1 MRWANKITLTTFAKP
16 EENVEEIKKSV
27 IELVP
32 FDLEKAKIQLQTQNA
47 TGFNERTIKIFTI
60 VLVKEAHT
68 NDFLQ
73 FFLDK
78 LKEEQKNLLISQA
91 ESRLDQEFDFFIRIE
106 KDQWIKEREIW
117 LTDSGHCFH
126 IKISLAVFPRTRE
139 KALQLVE
146 KLFLI
151 GNL

>member
-1 MRWANKITLTTFAKP
+1 M
-16 EENVEEIKKSV
+16 
-27 IELVP
+27 P
-32 FDLEKAKIQLQTQNA
+32 FDLEKAKIQLQTQNT

-60 VLVKEAHT
+60 ILTKEAHT

-73 FFLDK
+73 FLFDK
-78 LKEEQKNLLISQA
+78 LKEEQKKLLISQT
-91 ESRLDQEFDFFIRIE
+91 ESRLDQEFDFFVRIE

-126 IKISLAVFPRTRE
+126 IKLSLAVFPRTRE

-146 KLFLI
+146 KLLSQKNI
-151 GNL
+151 